1 MPSTLASPQ
10 PTARSGLYPS
20 IAQAAQSA
28 DGFSELKLS
37 VSGQPHLLVSNGVS
51 GRQELWQYALN
62 TKQMVRL
69 SPPGWDIASRVNGY
83 GGGSYALLG
92 DNPVV
97 VARADQSLY
106 TLQSGVAR
114 LFFQRAGCAYG
125 GLVPDPSR
133 HRVIAVE
140 EDGQGAQAL
149 QRLVAISQ
157 HGRQVLAEG
166 ADFFGAP
173 ALSPDNHA
181 IAWVEWSLPDMPWQ
195 HSRLCLGY
203 FKSDGSVQRHPWISQ
218 AGAVTQPQF
227 SADGRLICM
236 SDRSGYWQPWEV
248 QGDQWRCLSNLA
260 FDHATTPWQLGECQ
274 HAWWPGGGA
283 TIRLRDG
290 WGSLESATPDNPWRL
305 PGIGRVSAVSAD
317 HAAVYALTQG
327 PDHSTRLIRCDH
339 QGNLVATLA
348 EAGNACTTTLPIRYS
363 AQVGLHLQEAVSA
376 FVYPSHFCAPA
387 ALIMRIHGGPTSA
400 SYPVYDPLIAW
411 WQSLGYAVADLNPR
425 GSANQG
431 RRFRER
437 LAGEWGYLDVED
449 ALAMANQLVFEGVAD
464 PNRLFVRGQ
473 SAGGFSV
480 LNILASS
487 QRFRA
492 GTSLYGVTDA
502 ARLATL
508 THRFES
514 GYLDWLIGDDLAK
527 QAASPI
533 NRLGKHAT
541 PPILFLQ
548 GAKDN
553 VVVASQTF
561 EMARRLK
568 QQGNKTDVILFADE
582 GHGIR
587 HPANRRHMIQREAA
601 FYAQQGVSP
610 T

>member
-1 MPSTLASPQ
+1 M
-10 PTARSGLYPS
+10 
-20 IAQAAQSA
+20 AQAAQPA

-37 VSGQPHLLVSNGVS
+37 ASGQPHILITHGLNGC
-51 GRQELWQYALN
+51 QELWQYVLN
-62 TKQMVRL
+62 TGQMVRL
-69 SPPGWDIASRVNGY
+69 SPEEWDIASRVNGY

-92 DNPVV
+92 DMPVV

-106 TLQSGVAR
+106 YLKSGVAR

-125 GLVPDPSR
+125 GLVPDLSR

-140 EDGQGAQAL
+140 EEGKGSQAV

-157 HGRQVLAEG
+157 HGRHILAEG

-173 ALSPDNHA
+173 ALSPDNHS

-195 HSRLCLGY
+195 HSRLCVGH
-203 FKSDGSVQRHPWISQ
+203 FKPDGSIQHQPQQSPN
-218 AGAVTQPQF
+218 GAVTQPQF
-227 SADGRLICM
+227 SADGRLVCM
-236 SDRSGYWQPWEV
+236 SDRGGYWQPWEV
-248 QGDQWRCLSNLA
+248 QGSHWQCLSNQP

-274 HAWWPGGGA
+274 HAWWPGGGVI
-283 TIRLRDG
+283 IRLRDG
-290 WGSLESATPDNPWRL
+290 WGSLESAKPDSPWRF
-305 PGIGRVSAVSAD
+305 PDIGRVSAVMAYHD
-317 HAAVYALTQG
+317 TIYALTQG
-327 PDHSTRLIRCDH
+327 PSHFTRLIRCDH
-339 QGNLVATLA
+339 QGSRVATLA
-348 EAGNACTTTLPIRYS
+348 EAGKACTTTLPVRYS
-363 AQVGLHLQEAVSA
+363 ARVGLHLQEAVSA
-376 FVYPSHFCAPA
+376 FVYPSHLSGPA
-387 ALIMRIHGGPTSA
+387 ALIIRIHGGPTSA

-411 WQSLGYAVADLNPR
+411 WQSLGYVVADLNPR

-449 ALAMANQLVFEGVAD
+449 ALAMADQLVSEGVAD
-464 PNRLFVRGQ
+464 PCRLFVRGQ

-480 LNILASS
+480 LNTLASS

-492 GTSLYGVTDA
+492 GASLYGVTDA
-502 ARLATL
+502 ARLAKL

-514 GYLDWLIGDDLAK
+514 GYLDWLIGDEVAK
-527 QAASPI
+527 QTASPI
-533 NRLGKHAT
+533 NRLGQQAT
-541 PPILFLQ
+541 QPILFLQ

-568 QQGNKTDVILFADE
+568 QQGNETDVILFADE

-587 HPANRRHMIQREAA
+587 HPANRQYLIQREAA
-601 FYAQQGVSP
+601 FYARHGVSP

>member
-1 MPSTLASPQ
+1 MSPSVAH
-10 PTARSGLYPS
+10 
-20 IAQAAQSA
+20 AAQPS

-37 VSGQPHLLVSNGVS
+37 ASGQPHLLVSNGVS
-51 GRQELWQYALN
+51 GRQELWQFELN

-69 SPPGWDIASRVNGY
+69 SPQGWDIASRVNGY

-92 DNPVV
+92 DKPVV

-114 LFFQRAGCAYG
+114 LFFKRAGCAYG

-140 EDGQGAQAL
+140 EEGKGAQAL

-203 FKSDGSVQRHPWISQ
+203 FRSDGTVQRRPSLPQ
-218 AGAVTQPQF
+218 KGAVTQPQF
-227 SADGRLICM
+227 SADGRLVCM
-236 SDRSGYWQPWEV
+236 SDCGGYWQPWEI
-248 QGDQWRCLSNLA
+248 QGDHWRCLSHQP
-260 FDHATTPWQLGECQ
+260 FDHATTPWQLGESQ
-274 HAWWPGGGA
+274 HAWWPGGGV
-283 TIRLRDG
+283 IMRLRDG
-290 WGSLESATPDNPWRL
+290 WGSLESANPDNPWRL
-305 PGIGRVSAVSAD
+305 PDIGRVSAVGAD
-317 HAAVYALTQG
+317 HDGIYALAQG
-327 PDHSTRLIRCDH
+327 PGHFTRLIRCDH
-339 QGNLVATLA
+339 QGNQVVTLA

-363 AQVGLHLQEAVSA
+363 ARVGLHLQEAVSA
-376 FVYPSHFCAPA
+376 FVYPSHFSAPA
-387 ALIMRIHGGPTSA
+387 ALIVRIHGGPTSA

-449 ALAMANQLVFEGVAD
+449 ALAMADQLVSEGVAD
-464 PNRLFVRGQ
+464 PDRLFVRGQ

-492 GTSLYGVTDA
+492 GASLYGVTDA
-502 ARLATL
+502 VRLGKL

-514 GYLDWLIGDDLAK
+514 GYLDWLIGDDEAK
-527 QAASPI
+527 RTASPI
-533 NRLGKHAT
+533 NRLGQKTT

-561 EMARRLK
+561 AMSRRLK
-568 QQGNKTDVILFADE
+568 QHGGEADVILFANE

-587 HPANRRHMIQREAA
+587 HPANRQYLIQREASFFA
-601 FYAQQGVSP
+601 RHGVSP